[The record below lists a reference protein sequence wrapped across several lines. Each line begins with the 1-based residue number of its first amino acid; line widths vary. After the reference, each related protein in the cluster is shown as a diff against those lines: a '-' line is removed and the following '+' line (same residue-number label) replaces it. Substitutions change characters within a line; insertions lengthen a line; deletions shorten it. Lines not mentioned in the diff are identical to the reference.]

1 MTMNEKVKELL
12 KKYDLLLVFLV
23 ILIVVAVFRARS
35 FYNLR
40 NISSILKLSALIGIA
55 TLGES
60 LVLLVKGVDISVGAI
75 MGFTSVLVALL
86 IQPYGM
92 VVAIVVPLLVCAVIG
107 LANGLLVVKGK
118 IPPIIAT
125 LGMMWCLRGIG
136 GTITGGKLIRIVNK
150 TYTGIAGASLMKVF
164 PYFFLGLLA
173 TGVVAYIVLTHTHI
187 GRHLY
192 AVGGNE
198 EAAYYSGINVD
209 TMKVFVFTIAA
220 VCYGIAG
227 IFMASYIRSGTFS
240 LAEGYEFRA
249 ITAAAL
255 GGVALSGGEGNILRA
270 LLGAVILT
278 ALYSVLTIFS
288 ISPYLRGIFEGVI
301 LIGAVYVCLK
311 K

>member
-1 MTMNEKVKELL
+1 MGEKVKELL
-12 KKYDLLLVFLV
+12 KKYDLLLVFIV
-23 ILIVVAVFRARS
+23 ILIVAAVFRARS

-40 NISSILKLSALIGIA
+40 NLSSILKLSALIGIA

-60 LVLLVKGVDISVGAI
+60 LVLLVKGVDISIGAV
-75 MGFTSVLVALL
+75 MGFTSVMVALL

-92 VVAIVVPLLVCAVIG
+92 VVAIVVPLLICAVIG
-107 LANGLLVVKGK
+107 LTNGLLIVKGK
-118 IPPIIAT
+118 IPPIITT
-125 LGMMWCLRGIG
+125 LGMMWLLRGIG
-136 GTITGGKLIRIVNK
+136 GTITNGKLIRIVNK
-150 TYTGIAGASLMKVF
+150 TYTGMASASLFKAF
-164 PYFFLGLLA
+164 PYFFLGLLIA
-173 TGVVAYIVLTHTHI
+173 GLLAYFVLTQTHL

-198 EAAYYSGINVD
+198 EAAYYSGISVN
-209 TMKVFVFTIAA
+209 TMKVVVFTIAA
-220 VCYGIAG
+220 MCYGIAG

-270 LLGAVILT
+270 LLGAIILT